1 MGESGGGTSVM
12 FHLIAYGASKPS
24 ENNLFVRAL
33 GQSPG
38 AIITKTQ
45 SAQAVSNR
53 FLSTLGVSTADEARK
68 LPTDVLIK
76 ANQRVEAD
84 LGGWGTSYPHVYPVC
99 AF

>member
-1 MGESGGGTSVM
+1 MGESGGGTSVL
-12 FHLIAYGASKPS
+12 FHIVAYGASKPA

-38 AIITKTQ
+38 AIITQ
-45 SAQAVSNR
+45 PQAAQAVSNK
-53 FLSTLGVSTADEARK
+53 FLSTLNVTTADEARK

-84 LGGWGTSYPHVYPVC
+84 LGGWGE
-99 AF
+99 